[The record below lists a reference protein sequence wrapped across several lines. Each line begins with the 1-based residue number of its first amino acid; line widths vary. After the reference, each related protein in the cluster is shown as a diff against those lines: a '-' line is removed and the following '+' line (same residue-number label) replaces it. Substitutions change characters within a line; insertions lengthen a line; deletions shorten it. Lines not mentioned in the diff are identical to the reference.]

1 MFKAKK
7 TSNRIKRTKA
17 EIAFD
22 VFNFLILLL
31 LAFIMIYPMYYVFIV
46 SISAGIHVIRGEVS
60 FWPMAPT
67 FEVYRTV
74 LQNPDIHTGFR
85 NTLLYTT
92 VGTAINLVMTTLC
105 AYPLARKDFYG
116 RKPLT
121 FFFLLTM
128 FISGG
133 MIPLYLTVLNLG
145 LINTMWAIVLPPAI
159 STWNML
165 IMRSFFMNI
174 PESLHESANIDG
186 ANDLQVLGR
195 IVLPL
200 SKPVF
205 ATMLLFYAVAH
216 WNSWFSAVIYLNQR
230 SRLPLQVFLRDIVI
244 TGVFGDQAELFGSA
258 ADNFTVV
265 ATNYQYAVIII
276 TVIPILLI
284 YPFLQKHFTK
294 GVMIG
299 SIKG

>member
-1 MFKAKK
+1 VKI
-7 TSNRIKRTKA
+7 RRTPA
-17 EIAFD
+17 EITFD
-22 VFNFLILLL
+22 AANILLL
-31 LAFIMIYPMYYVFIV
+31 GLIAFIMIYPMYYVFIV
-46 SISAGIHVIRGEVS
+46 SISSGIHVLRGDVT
-60 FWPMAPT
+60 FFPRQPT

-85 NTLLYTT
+85 NTLLYTS
-92 VGTAINLVMTTLC
+92 VGTAINLIMTTLC
-105 AYPLARKDFYG
+105 AYPLSRKDFYG

-133 MIPLYLTVLNLG
+133 MIPLYLTVLDLG

-165 IMRSFFMNI
+165 IMRSFFTNI
-174 PESLHESANIDG
+174 PESLHESATIDG
-186 ANDLQVLGR
+186 ANDLQILSR

-200 SKPVF
+200 SKPVM

-230 SRLPLQVFLRDIVI
+230 ARLPLQVFLRDIVI
-244 TGVFGDQAELFGSA
+244 TGVFGDQHELVGTAMDHFQ
-258 ADNFTVV
+258 VV

-276 TVIPILLI
+276 TVVPILLV